1 MKMIIKKIRD
11 NAMGILAIV
20 AGILILAGLPFKA
33 FGTESLGFIAGI
45 ALTAI
50 VYWHASRRPQGP
62 AQSSPELVRPVRLE
76 TGHVEQKGQAGPYDE
91 LRLKHCAIMMGI
103 NEGDAVTYLIPC
115 IGNVSRSLEAVPTDG
130 LSTILESAAR
140 LRENGIQVKV
150 LIPDGHI
157 SGTAFFPAVS
167 KYTVGVR
174 QFPVPKAF
182 FSGN

>member
-1 MKMIIKKIRD
+1 MKNIFKQMRNNAAIILVI
-11 NAMGILAIV
+11 A
-20 AGILILAGLPFKA
+20 AGILVLAGLPSKV

-45 ALTAI
+45 VLTAI
-50 VYWHASRRPQGP
+50 VYWHASRRAQAP
-62 AQSSPELVRPVRLE
+62 APTSPELIQPIRLE
-76 TGHVEQKGQAGPYDE
+76 TAHLDQKGQGGPYDE

-103 NEGDAVTYLIPC
+103 NDGEAVTYLIPC
-115 IGNVSRSLEAVPTDG
+115 IGNVSRSLEAVPEDG
-130 LSTILESAAR
+130 LSTSLDSAAR
-140 LRENGIQVKV
+140 LRENGIQVRV
-150 LIPDGHI
+150 LSPEGHI